1 MKGGESLGNEEGSE
15 ETSEEG
21 SEEEVSPYQDLHAGG
36 KATCSRRFFMPKNQS
51 TRSPLGAGGSQAVA
65 SKRWGEQLD
74 CERRSGAK
82 QSERRA
88 RFWCGNHMFAGDERP
103 FISLKE
109 DLFDELRMHGVT

>member
-51 TRSPLGAGGSQAVA
+51 TAITAWSGWVA
-65 SKRWGEQLD
+65 SGGKQALGRAVRLREKERGEAVREKGAILVRQPHV
-74 CERRSGAK
+74 RR
-82 QSERRA
+82 
-88 RFWCGNHMFAGDERP
+88 
-103 FISLKE
+103 
-109 DLFDELRMHGVT
+109 